1 MEEVGKTIPSAIMG
15 DDLEKII
22 NVITEAW
29 NGLFQRFLHN
39 DGVAVIE
46 AMDIPKVVEARI
58 NTFDVAY
65 TEEIILSLAKKEL
78 SAITWLG
85 ALLGAIMG
93 ILSPLLSNL
102 Y

>member
-1 MEEVGKTIPSAIMG
+1 
-15 DDLEKII
+15 
-22 NVITEAW
+22 
-29 NGLFQRFLHN
+29 
-39 DGVAVIE
+39 
-46 AMDIPKVVEARI
+46 MDIPKVVEARI